1 MLTACTVVPPDSA
14 PADRPAAEVEGRVEQ
29 TPAAP
34 APAPP
39 APAARVYRPGI
50 GVVESASVV
59 SLPSSLSAAGGATG
73 PTMAY
78 RLRMAD
84 GTTQDVVQ
92 TGERFQ
98 LGDRLQV
105 TREGRLG
112 RP

>member
-1 MLTACTVVPPDSA
+1 
-14 PADRPAAEVEGRVEQ
+14 
-29 TPAAP
+29 
-34 APAPP
+34 
-39 APAARVYRPGI
+39 
-50 GVVESASVV
+50 
-59 SLPSSLSAAGGATG
+59 
-73 PTMAY
+73 MAY